1 MLVSSDALVM
11 GYVHSEGNDMH
22 DGTEVT
28 ADLASLACIVHP
40 TVDED
45 THGGMGASTVQFSAL
60 TEEVEMIPIGN
71 EQSVLVVALPG
82 QGQPE

>member
-28 ADLASLACIVHP
+28 AGLASLACIVHP

-45 THGGMGASTVQFSAL
+45 THGEMGASTVQFSAL

-71 EQSVLVVALPG
+71 EQSVVALPV
-82 QGQPE
+82 QGQSK